1 MGMGDMWPKVFVF
14 TYRQAARIGKLHVAG
29 GVGSM
34 PVLRI
39 PLFGMI
45 WGLAFRLTSYGILAH
60 GAICQ

>member
-39 PLFGMI
+39 PLFEMI
-45 WGLAFRLTSYGILAH
+45 WGLAFRLTMTS
-60 GAICQ
+60 